1 MIYFQEKQANNTTTK
16 PLNQSKMNYNIQSI
30 KNAKKSFP
38 KNTRFVFE
46 DFLIACPFSM
56 EYLRQVSRKSEV
68 MQWRQLGMV
77 WLAIENM
84 HISKAGKFFDKNHST
99 VIHALKMVKQAN
111 KGFDYV
117 LKEKID
123 KIINCMDLRVA
134 YSNDS
139 SENEKNSLIYLER
152 LIKKKLAAEG
162 KLYV

>member
-1 MIYFQEKQANNTTTK
+1 
-16 PLNQSKMNYNIQSI
+16 MNYNIQSI
-30 KNAKKSFP
+30 TDTKNSFP

-46 DFLIACPFSM
+46 DFLIACPFSL
-56 EYLRQVSRKSEV
+56 EYLRQVSRKREV

-84 HISKAGKFFDKNHST
+84 HLSKAGKFFDKDHST
-99 VIHALKMVKQAN
+99 VIHALKVVREAN
-111 KGFDYV
+111 NGFDYV

-123 KIINCMDLRVA
+123 KIMNCIDLSVP

-162 KLYV
+162 MLCV